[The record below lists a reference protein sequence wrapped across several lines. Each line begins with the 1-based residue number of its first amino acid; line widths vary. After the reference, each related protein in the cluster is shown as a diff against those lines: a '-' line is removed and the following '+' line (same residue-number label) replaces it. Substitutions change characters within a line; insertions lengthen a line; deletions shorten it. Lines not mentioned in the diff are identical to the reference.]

1 MPRPPRAREPAEGR
15 AAYRRAQS
23 FAPQANNTRVRR
35 EVSRSPSRPSRVG
48 SSRCGSAAGGSA
60 SSGSF
65 ARVPA
70 RSDESLGTSASVV
83 VGVDGGGG
91 SGTPS
96 LVSGATTVDAAL
108 AEWAQ
113 AERLAGASLPAAA
126 SLPGSRVQL
135 EAEIV
140 RLRREL
146 AAARRGAHVSER
158 VDTEMRRV
166 KRLWQESEH
175 RLLVLQSELRT
186 AQVTQRTMAADLKH
200 AELDLQSQS
209 ERIRE
214 LEHAAR
220 LSSSMLRERS
230 DALDAARE
238 AEHAQRATVGQL
250 QLQLVATAVS
260 SEALT
265 SEVQLLERS
274 AAEAVEETSTLL
286 SKLHASAL
294 ERADQHRAQLAL
306 WEKRA
311 SDLLEAGPTAKLDLV
326 MMQGNADIF
335 ERFRSL
341 LHEQRANCDHEGALL
356 RGWLTRT
363 DGRVRREMSAQ
374 VAGLRQQ
381 LDDVRTATA
390 MELLVP
396 PPPPPTHE
404 PLLSHS

>member
-1 MPRPPRAREPAEGR
+1 MQRRHSMPRPPRAREPAEGR

-35 EVSRSPSRPSRVG
+35 EVSRSPSRPQG
-48 SSRCGSAAGGSA
+48 GQPRCGSAAGGSA

-113 AERLAGASLPAAA
+113 AERLAGASLPRGA
-126 SLPGSRVQL
+126 SLPALVQL
-135 EAEIV
+135 EAEIA

-146 AAARRGAHVSER
+146 AAARAARTCPSASTPR
-158 VDTEMRRV
+158 CAV

-250 QLQLVATAVS
+250 QLQLVATAS
-260 SEALT
+260 R
-265 SEVQLLERS
+265 Q
-274 AAEAVEETSTLL
+274 
-286 SKLHASAL
+286 
-294 ERADQHRAQLAL
+294 
-306 WEKRA
+306 KR
-311 SDLLEAGPTAKLDLV
+311 
-326 MMQGNADIF
+326 
-335 ERFRSL
+335 
-341 LHEQRANCDHEGALL
+341 
-356 RGWLTRT
+356 
-363 DGRVRREMSAQ
+363 
-374 VAGLRQQ
+374 
-381 LDDVRTATA
+381 
-390 MELLVP
+390 
-396 PPPPPTHE
+396 
-404 PLLSHS
+404 

>member
-1 MPRPPRAREPAEGR
+1 M
-15 AAYRRAQS
+15 
-23 FAPQANNTRVRR
+23 
-35 EVSRSPSRPSRVG
+35 
-48 SSRCGSAAGGSA
+48 
-60 SSGSF
+60 
-65 ARVPA
+65 
-70 RSDESLGTSASVV
+70 
-83 VGVDGGGG
+83 
-91 SGTPS
+91 
-96 LVSGATTVDAAL
+96 
-108 AEWAQ
+108 
-113 AERLAGASLPAAA
+113 
-126 SLPGSRVQL
+126 
-135 EAEIV
+135 
-140 RLRREL
+140 
-146 AAARRGAHVSER
+146 
-158 VDTEMRRV
+158 
-166 KRLWQESEH
+166 
-175 RLLVLQSELRT
+175 
-186 AQVTQRTMAADLKH
+186 
-200 AELDLQSQS
+200 
-209 ERIRE
+209 
-214 LEHAAR
+214 
-220 LSSSMLRERS
+220 
-230 DALDAARE
+230 
-238 AEHAQRATVGQL
+238 
-250 QLQLVATAVS
+250 
-260 SEALT
+260 
-265 SEVQLLERS
+265 
-274 AAEAVEETSTLL
+274 EETSTLL